1 MKNIIPCL
9 LLTENGLY
17 ASSLIG
23 VWRLN
28 KLSLQIG
35 AKKQKV
41 NQRGCRRAILL
52 PFTNIN
58 QLKQNQMTTTNL
70 EIKKLQRVENT
81 DKELLEKGIA
91 AFQLVEIGYSIYGQ
105 SMADVLDTKIMA
117 NGDQIIIDGNGFI
130 KAGFILPA

>member
-1 MKNIIPCL
+1 
-9 LLTENGLY
+9 
-17 ASSLIG
+17 
-23 VWRLN
+23 
-28 KLSLQIG
+28 
-35 AKKQKV
+35 
-41 NQRGCRRAILL
+41 
-52 PFTNIN
+52 
-58 QLKQNQMTTTNL
+58 MTTTNL